1 MSAGVS
7 QFQDFELDP
16 NAYQLRRNGVIV
28 RLERIPLELL
38 CLLVDRAGELVSREE
53 ILAQIWGKDVFIDS
67 EHSINTAIRKIRRA
81 LNDDADAPRLVVTI
95 PAKGYRFVAPVLVSN
110 AEIPNGELNTNQE
123 AGLVALP
130 SSVPASLHPET
141 AKYRRAGLLSGAAL
155 LLIAGAFALIR
166 YVWFQP
172 SAPSPSSASSI
183 SREETAVP
191 RLPDMPT
198 IAVLPFTNLGE
209 KPQQQYF
216 SDGITDELI
225 TGLSR
230 LPVLFVIARNS
241 SFAYKGKAIKE
252 GELGRELGAQYL
264 LEGTV
269 ARTADRVRI
278 SIHLVYAATGTEMWA
293 QPYDRPLQDLPA
305 VQGEIVDGVV
315 TTLGLIFRLRA
326 MKVPHLGKA
335 LLSKNAEALDVF
347 LRAVEYS
354 WLMTKD
360 DNARARQWAEKAI
373 LLDPTF
379 AEAYAHLGWDYSRA
393 VDLQFSQHPDVDLK
407 TSSELALK
415 ALALDEGNF
424 DALGLLSR
432 KDLLQSRFDLAIANA
447 RRAIELNPNF
457 ALGYFLLGQALIFAG
472 RPEEGLR
479 ATQRAMR
486 LDPAASDF
494 YGLNVG
500 FAYLVTNRSTEAIP
514 VLKRYVSLL
523 PADLYAHLWLAI
535 AYVELGRKTEPRAEA
550 AEVVRSNPRDFL
562 LPANQ
567 ALAKQWKT
575 DLRTAGIK

>member
-16 NAYQLRRNGVIV
+16 RAYQLRRNGAIV

-38 CLLVDRAGELVSREE
+38 CLLVDRAGQLVGREE
-53 ILAQIWGKDVFIDS
+53 ILERIWGKGVFIDG

-81 LNDDADAPRLVVTI
+81 LNDDAEAPRFVVTI
-95 PAKGYRFVAPVLVSN
+95 PAKGYRFVASVHVPN
-110 AEIPNGELNTNQE
+110 DEIPNGELNTNQE
-123 AGLVALP
+123 AGQLALP
-130 SSVPASLHPET
+130 VKVPARPHGDT
-141 AKYRRAGLLSGAAL
+141 AKSRRAGLLSAAAL

-166 YVWFQP
+166 YAWFQP
-172 SAPSPSSASSI
+172 PAQSAPSASSV
-183 SREETAVP
+183 SREKLAVP
-191 RLPDMPT
+191 RLPDMPK

-209 KPQQQYF
+209 NAQQQYF

-230 LPVLFVIARNS
+230 LPVLFVIARDS
-241 SFAYKGKAIKE
+241 SFAYKGKTLKE
-252 GELGRELGAQYL
+252 AVLGRELGAQYL

-278 SIHLVYAATGTEMWA
+278 STHLVYAATGTEVWA
-293 QPYDRPLQDLPA
+293 QSYDRPLQDLAA
-305 VQGEIVDGVV
+305 VQVEIVDGVV

-326 MKVPHLGKA
+326 MKVPHLGNA
-335 LLSKNAEALDVF
+335 LLSKNTEAFDAF

-432 KDLLQSRFDLAIANA
+432 NDLLQSRFDLAIANA

-535 AYVELGRKTEPRAEA
+535 AYTELGRKTEARAEA
-550 AEVVRSNPRDFL
+550 AEVVRNNPRGFL
-562 LPANQ
+562 LPANP
-567 ALAKQWKT
+567 ALAKRWKI
-575 DLRTAGIK
+575 DLQIAGIQ